1 MRLATLAAL
10 TSIVAVAAAC
20 SRRPSLETRTF
31 ALQYITRGE
40 ASELIKP
47 YVYLDRPGAAGDLS
61 ATESA
66 ITVRETAD
74 NLDKIARVLQE
85 YDHPAP
91 NVRLHFQVILA
102 DGAAPVDSSIAPV
115 VTQLRKLFRFQGYR
129 LVTQAQVT
137 GTEHTS
143 ISQVLDG
150 GQTLGEMLLRVDVG
164 RIRGSA
170 DSAVAE
176 VNVQLHGDGG
186 LSELRTQIGAR
197 VGQTMVLGSTQF
209 SGHPGTVI
217 LTVRPEL
224 VDN

>member
-10 TSIVAVAAAC
+10 SSIALVAAAC
-20 SRRPSLETRTF
+20 SRRPALETRTF
-31 ALQYITRGE
+31 ALHYLSQGE
-40 ASELIKP
+40 AGELVKP
-47 YVYLDRPGAAGDLS
+47 YVYLDRPGAAGALS

-66 ITVRETAD
+66 ITVRETPD
-74 NLDKIARVLQE
+74 NLDKIARMLQQ

-115 VTQLRKLFRFQGYR
+115 VAQLRKLFRFQGYR

-143 ISQVLDG
+143 ITQALNG
-150 GQTLGEMLLRVDVG
+150 GPALGGMLLRVVVG
-164 RIRGSA
+164 SIRGSA
-170 DSAVAE
+170 DSTVAE
-176 VNVQLHGDGG
+176 VSVRLQGSGG
-186 LSELRTQIGAR
+186 LSELQTEIGAR

-217 LTVRPEL
+217 LTVRPAL
-224 VDN
+224 VED